1 MFKLFVFSIFAVAVV
16 LGALFTYIEI
26 PVIKRHQFGQFIR
39 EEGPQSHLV
48 KQGTPTMGGIAIYLA
63 VTIATLIGTKGSQD
77 SLVII
82 VIGFIYG
89 LIGFADDFI
98 KVAAKH
104 NLGLRAWQKLVLQI
118 MVGVAFGFYIMK
130 STDAGSSVWIPFIGI
145 DIDFGSILFPIFVAF
160 VMVAM
165 SNSVNLSDGMDGLC
179 AGVSG
184 IFSVFF
190 AYVVIACGYLDSG
203 IYLLATAGSCV
214 GFLFF
219 NKYPAKI
226 FMGDTGSM
234 ALGGGMTA
242 AIFMTKIELLIPIAG
257 FIFVMEALSV
267 IIQVIS
273 FKTTGKRVFRMSPLH
288 HHFEEGGMKE
298 TKVVMMFWTAT
309 IVFCLL
315 AFLILLYT

>member
-1 MFKLFVFSIFAVAVV
+1 MFSFFILFIFIIAIV
-16 LGALFTYIEI
+16 LGALFTCIEI
-26 PVIKRHQFGQFIR
+26 PIIKKHQFGQYIR

-48 KQGTPTMGGIAIYLA
+48 KQGTPTMGGVAIYLA
-63 VTIATLIGTKGSQD
+63 IIIATLIGTRGSLD
-77 SLVII
+77 SIVVILVGL
-82 VIGFIYG
+82 VYG

-118 MVGVAFGFYIMK
+118 VLGVAFGIYIMK
-130 STDAGSSVWIPFIGI
+130 TTDAGSNVWIPFFSVEV
-145 DIDFGSILFPIFVAF
+145 DFGNIIFPAFVAF

-179 AGVSG
+179 AGVSS
-184 IFSVFF
+184 IFSIFF
-190 AYVVIACGYLDSG
+190 AFIVIALGGHIDSG
-203 IYLLATAGSCV
+203 IYLMATAGACI

-242 AIFMTKIELLIPIAG
+242 AIFMTKYELLIPVAG
-257 FIFVMEALSV
+257 FVFVMEALSV

-298 TKVVMMFWTAT
+298 TKVVVMFWTAT
-309 IVFCLL
+309 VVCCLL
-315 AFLILLYT
+315 SYLLLA

>member
-1 MFKLFVFSIFAVAVV
+1 MFTIYCMAIFAGAAA
-16 LGALFTYIEI
+16 LGALFTYFEI
-26 PVIKRHQFGQFIR
+26 PIIKRHQFGQYIR

-48 KQGTPTMGGIAIYLA
+48 KQGTPTMGGVAIYLA
-63 VTIATLIGTKGSQD
+63 VAIATLAGTKGSLD
-77 SLVII
+77 SIIII
-82 VIGFIYG
+82 VAGLVYG
-89 LIGFADDFI
+89 SIGFADDFI

-118 MVGVAFGFYIMK
+118 IVGVVFGIYIMGN
-130 STDAGSSVWIPFIGI
+130 TAAGSNVWIPFAGI
-145 DIDFGSILFPIFVAF
+145 EVDFGKAFPVFVSF

-179 AGVSG
+179 AGVSS
-184 IFSVFF
+184 IFAGFF
-190 AYVVIACGYLDSG
+190 ACTVVAMGYADSG
-203 IYLLATAGSCV
+203 IYLIATAGACL

-219 NKYPAKI
+219 NRYPAKI

-242 AIFMTKIELLIPIAG
+242 AIFMTKMEFLIPIAG
-257 FIFVMEALSV
+257 LVFVVEALSV

-298 TKVVMMFWTAT
+298 TKVVLMFWAAT
-309 IVFCLL
+309 SICCG
-315 AFLILLYT
+315 AAYIILMM